1 MCNNTGNRLM
11 AASMTLLSACWA
23 TIFWLIFS
31 EHEIVEL
38 NYDTK
43 SLDTFGCA
51 SSAGMEHSTCQI
63 YAAGGSLSILA
74 ALLALGGGF
83 YTSFKK
89 NQAHMAAAFS
99 MLNMATAVWMFG
111 LVKGTDDFEKIKSGD
126 IELDDLGDNLYIIV
140 GVVHAIGFLFGL
152 VYFIMLRCE
161 LACCLESWQT
171 SKQKN
176 NFAYVAAMLFYL
188 AAQAVLQFAYLDSF
202 GCSTDPEELK
212 DSMKDEIE
220 KQMEASDDQPTLEN
234 GCVSFAFSGTFLL
247 LGAVLC
253 VVALI
258 LAFFQEAKRQG
269 RVQQF
274 SLAFGVAMACA
285 AKASYFWWV
294 YSLRNCAD
302 EGSSVCTGSAIGG
315 VFALLGFPLAMFTAV
330 AFGCGCMSEE
340 QKPVVMAGGTR
351 GEMVV

>member
-1 MCNNTGNRLM
+1 M

-23 TIFWLIFS
+23 TFFWLNFA
-31 EHEIVEL
+31 EHEITEI
-38 NYDTK
+38 NHESK
-43 SLDTFGCA
+43 NLDTIGCA
-51 SSAGMEHSTCQI
+51 SAAGMEYSICQM

-74 ALLALGGGF
+74 ALLALGGGL
-83 YTSFKK
+83 YISFQK

-99 MLNMATAVWMFG
+99 MLNMAACVWMFG
-111 LVKGTDDFEKIKSGD
+111 LVKGTEDYDKIKSGD

-140 GVVHAIGFLFGL
+140 GGLHLIGFLFGL

-171 SKQKN
+171 SKLKN

-188 AAQAVLQFAYLDSF
+188 AAQAVLQYAALNLLN
-202 GCSTDPEELK
+202 CSTDPEELK

-220 KQMEASDDQPTLEN
+220 KQLEASDDQPTLEN
-234 GCVSFAFSGTFLL
+234 GCVSFAFSGTFSLI
-247 LGAVLC
+247 GALAC

-258 LAFFQEAKRQG
+258 LAFFQESIRQG

-274 SLAFGVAMACA
+274 SLAFGVAMACL
-285 AKASYFWWV
+285 AKASYWWFV
-294 YSLRNCAD
+294 YSVLDCTD
-302 EGSSVCTGSAIGG
+302 EGSSVCTASAIGG
-315 VFALLGFPLAMFTAV
+315 AFALLGFPMALFTAV

-340 QKPVVMAGGTR
+340 QKSVVEAGGTK